1 MKVRLLFA
9 LVGMAISFALPTH
22 AQQTNT
28 PDPKLRERV
37 ISRFK
42 AFTDALAK
50 KDAAAVAANFT
61 KDATLV
67 TPYGPVW
74 GRQDIAYWYVDMTK
88 DVQSSNNLFT
98 VDEDSPHTLCTAGN
112 ELWATGTWSQ
122 TLIGQNRSTEVKG
135 YWSAVGIREGDDWN
149 IRMLCFNVA
158 SAPAATA
165 SPTASPTSQ

>member
-1 MKVRLLFA
+1 MA
-9 LVGMAISFALPTH
+9 ACVGYRPGTTITTAARGPGVDGHKQRCHADSKRESKYF
-22 AQQTNT
+22 AQQ
-28 PDPKLRERV
+28 
-37 ISRFK
+37 
-42 AFTDALAK
+42 
-50 KDAAAVAANFT
+50 
-61 KDATLV
+61 
-67 TPYGPVW
+67 
-74 GRQDIAYWYVDMTK
+74 WYAELFNE
-88 DVQSSNNLFT
+88 VQSSNNLFN
-98 VDEDSPHTLCTAGN
+98 VDEDSPHTLGTAGN